1 MQSRYNSASEYY
13 KKIFNRRVQKIS
25 IDAGFTCP
33 NRDGKKSIGGCIY
46 CNNETFK
53 PFYCNPQKSIKQQL
67 TEGIEFFSKKY
78 KTLDFLAYFQAF
90 SNTYA
95 PLNKLK
101 EMYSE
106 AISVKGIIGLVIAT
120 RPDCVDEQI
129 LDYLAELSKKHFVQ
143 IEFGVETTNNQTL
156 KRINRHHT
164 FEETQKALSLTAERN
179 INTGIHLIMGL
190 PNESREEMLNRA
202 SVISELKFS
211 LLKLHQLQIVKNTI
225 LENDF
230 LHIPSDYQLFNLDEY
245 INFSVEFL
253 RRLSPQIIVER
264 FTSEAPAGLLIAPK
278 WGKIK
283 NFEIVHKIEKRLEE
297 INAKQ
302 GDLFLS

>member
-264 FTSEAPAGLLIAPK
+264 FTSESPAGLLIAPK